1 MMYCRTHSNPLL
13 CVRGCLLKESA
24 GLACWVPLDVAQVVS
39 CASKSDVSFI
49 WALQLVFQMPF
60 LRGIPLRPELQQQ
73 GTWCLLKLVPWRGA
87 QKQRGPAR
95 PQKAAS
101 MPAVCPSRWGCQ
113 HQLRHCELH
122 CWAPGRS
129 CWPPQIPGANFSRVW
144 L

>member
-1 MMYCRTHSNPLL
+1 MDDVLPDAFKPTPVCEGLL
-13 CVRGCLLKESA
+13 VEGKR
-24 GLACWVPLDVAQVVS
+24 W
-39 CASKSDVSFI
+39 
-49 WALQLVFQMPF
+49 
-60 LRGIPLRPELQQQ
+60 
-73 GTWCLLKLVPWRGA
+73 GA